1 VSDKEKERERVC
13 VSERER
19 EREREREKEK
29 ERERYIYRER
39 GITILLHYQNLPLVS
54 YKAVL
59 TTCTAPGVSV
69 AAKNGIRKP

>member
-1 VSDKEKERERVC
+1 MSERKK
-13 VSERER
+13 ERER

-29 ERERYIYRER
+29 ENEKERERYIYRER
-39 GITILLHYQNLPLVS
+39 GMTNLLHYQNLPLVS

-69 AAKNGIRKP
+69 AAKNGKRKP